1 MSDLFKSA
9 FGYFNNSNSPGTDND
24 FIGQIVEIGNVKLH
38 VKKVIAEGRR
48 EVFVIIRIF
57 IFFAL

>member
-9 FGYFNNSNSPGTDND
+9 FGYFNNTNSPGIDND
-24 FIGQIVEIGNVKLH
+24 FVGQIVEIGNVKLH

-48 EVFVIIRIF
+48 KVFVIIRKSLF
-57 IFFAL
+57 